1 MRNSRSSP
9 EQFSDDREAL
19 DFIASRIAEEA
30 QRDGVSLSEV
40 ERKMLYFSE
49 AAWTLPEIWE
59 VSDEFDRD
67 YEPHSYEKKI
77 SHLIKRFAVRAR
89 KGSRE
94 EFDAWMAALR
104 HLGKQDRYLLV
115 MVKQAGLGRTAGS
128 YKWWRLCFAGAV
140 LTFLY
145 LLFAWTVASLH
156 PVPGGY
162 SPRSGRYQSPL
173 SEAMSFSYWA
183 FPVAICILYGIFQL
197 ILGARKVNEF
207 SSRCTKWIFGTGKFR
222 KRS

>member
-1 MRNSRSSP
+1 MRNSHSSP

-19 DFIASRIAEEA
+19 DFIASRITEEA

-49 AAWTLPEIWE
+49 SAWTLPEIWE
-59 VSDEFDRD
+59 VSDEFDRE
-67 YEPHSYEKKI
+67 YEPHAYEKKI
-77 SHLIKRFAVRAR
+77 SHLIKKFAARAR
-89 KGSRE
+89 KESRE
-94 EFDAWMAALR
+94 EFDAWTAALR

-115 MVKQAGLGRTAGS
+115 MVKQAGLGRVARS
-128 YKWWRLCFAGAV
+128 YKWWRLCVAGAV
-140 LTFLY
+140 VATLY
-145 LLFAWTVASLH
+145 FLFAWTLATLH

-162 SPRSGRYQSPL
+162 SPRSSRYQSPL
-173 SEAMSFSYWA
+173 SEATSFSDWA
-183 FPVAICILYGIFQL
+183 FPVAFCILYGILQL

-207 SSRCTKWIFGTGKFR
+207 SSRCTAWIFGRGKFR